1 MSVGKISSTQQV
13 REDRRTPQ
21 QLLSDDADPSWQS
34 RCINGLLRL
43 LPIKERPASAAVVQQ
58 HVRRL
63 ALRPASYEPTGL
75 GRGVEVVTLKNVAGW
90 PVYYTAP
97 STNLDAGNY
106 VLFLH
111 GSGYI
116 KEIVRARWR
125 FIG

>member
-1 MSVGKISSTQQV
+1 MVCYGFFPSKSGRRPLLSCSSTCA
-13 REDRRTPQ
+13 EW
-21 QLLSDDADPSWQS
+21 AF
-34 RCINGLLRL
+34 
-43 LPIKERPASAAVVQQ
+43 
-58 HVRRL
+58 
-63 ALRPASYEPTGL
+63 RPASYEPTGL
-75 GRGVEVVTLKNVAGW
+75 GRGVEVTLKNVAGW

-97 STNLDAGNY
+97 FTNLDAGNY